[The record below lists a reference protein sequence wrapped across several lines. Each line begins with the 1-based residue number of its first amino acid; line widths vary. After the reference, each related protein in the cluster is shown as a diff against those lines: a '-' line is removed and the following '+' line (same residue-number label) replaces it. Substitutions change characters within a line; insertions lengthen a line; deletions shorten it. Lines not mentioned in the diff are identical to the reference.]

1 MGDISM
7 AASLNT
13 SIATPLSGAVAKTD
27 GPYQLHG
34 LERAVSVLEAL
45 SESDAPLSLAEICQ
59 RMGLHKSTAHRSL
72 MVLERSGLIERTL
85 ENRFRLGLKLYELGN
100 RAVEQLDLRARVYSS
115 FRRLAA
121 KVGETVHLG
130 VLQKT
135 SVVYLDKVEPNRRIC
150 MSSKMGASN
159 PVYCTSLGK
168 AMLAFQPEE
177 TIEKIVAKIRFT
189 RYTPKTLCSREKL
202 LEYLKIVRRRG
213 YAIDD
218 EEIELGVRCV
228 GAPVLNE
235 DHWAIAA
242 VSVSGPS
249 SRITAQRVPAIAER
263 LLICCREISAS
274 LGMRAKKKPH
284 AASPFLMHYGN

>member
-1 MGDISM
+1 MS
-7 AASLNT
+7 ASPNK
-13 SIATPLSGAVAKTD
+13 SSATPFSEVVAKTD

-34 LERAVSVLEAL
+34 LERAVSVLEVL
-45 SESDAPLSLAEICQ
+45 SESQAPLSLAEICR
-59 RMGLHKSTAHRSL
+59 RMNLHKSTTHRSL
-72 MVLERSGLIERTL
+72 MVLERSALIERTS

-100 RAVEQLDLRARVYSS
+100 RAVEQIDLRARVYPF
-115 FRRLAA
+115 FRRLAMD
-121 KVGETVHLG
+121 VRETVHLG

-150 MSSKMGASN
+150 MSSKMGSSN

-177 TIEKIVAKIRFT
+177 TIAKIVSNIRFT

-202 LEYLKIVRRRG
+202 FEQLETVRRRG

-228 GAPVLNE
+228 GAPIFNE
-235 DHWAIAA
+235 DRWAIAA
-242 VSVSGPS
+242 VSISGPT
-249 SRITAQRVPAIAER
+249 SRITAQNVRAIAQR
-263 LLICCREISAS
+263 VLTCCREISAS
-274 LGMRAKKKPH
+274 LGMQAKKKSH
-284 AASPFLMHYGN
+284 IASPFLTHYGN

>member
-1 MGDISM
+1 M
-7 AASLNT
+7 AAPLNP
-13 SIATPLSGAVAKTD
+13 SFAMPLSEAVAKTG

-34 LERAVSVLEAL
+34 LERAVSVLDVL
-45 SESDAPLSLAEICQ
+45 SDSDTPLSLAEICQ

-72 MVLERSGLIERTL
+72 MVLERSALIERTL

-100 RAVEQLDLRARVYSS
+100 RAVEQIDLRARVYPF

-121 KVGETVHLG
+121 EVGETVHLG

-150 MSSKMGASN
+150 MSSKIGTSN

-177 TIEKIVAKIRFT
+177 MIDKIVAKLRIT

-202 LEYLKIVRRRG
+202 LEYLKVVRRRG

-218 EEIELGVRCV
+218 EEIEIGVRCV

-235 DHWAIAA
+235 DNWAIAA

-274 LGMRAKKKPH
+274 LGLQGKRKTHLPSAI
-284 AASPFLMHYGN
+284 LRHYGN